1 MLKSIKIK
9 YFIPFILLV
18 NFLMV
23 LPSLA
28 LNLGFSTS
36 TGSTLANFANNAGF
50 GNEAQTPESYIGLIL
65 ISFFS
70 ILGVISIILI
80 IYSGYLWM
88 TARGNE
94 AQVTKAKENLWQ
106 VIMGLIFIIGG
117 YALTTFLL
125 KIFS

>member
-1 MLKSIKIK
+1 MLKSVKIK
-9 YFIPFILLV
+9 YFISFILLAC
-18 NFLMV
+18 FLIAT
-23 LPSLA
+23 PSLA

-36 TGSTLANFANNAGF
+36 TGSGLTIFAINAGF
-50 GNEAQTPESYIGLIL
+50 GNETHSPEAYIGVIL
-65 ISFFS
+65 TTFFS

-80 IYSGYLWM
+80 IYSGFLWM

-106 VIMGLIFIIGG
+106 VIMGLIFIIGS